1 MIDIKRI
8 LNDRAAVEANLR
20 QRDSDITLDSV
31 FCLANEQKRLQSR
44 YETLRG
50 DIRRAG
56 AQNCNPPTE
65 TERKRA
71 QDLREETKRV
81 SAQLSEVE
89 GRLEGEMLRIPNLLG
104 PLVPISQKKEDSVI
118 IRDYGEKPNFDFPI
132 VDHVTLGKNLG
143 ILDFERSA
151 KIAGTGFP
159 LFRGKGAILQWS
171 LLNFMIDHSSKR
183 GFEFMLFP
191 LLNNTQTLTASGN
204 LPKFADEL
212 YTCKNDDLH
221 AIPTSEVPLTSFYRG
236 EVIDGTKLPLRMI
249 SYSPCFRRE
258 AGAHGK
264 TSRGLMRLHQF
275 DKVESYSICKPEESD
290 GELDFLL
297 NNAEMMLKELG
308 LHHRT
313 ARLPSC
319 DLAQQSSH
327 TCDIELWLP
336 SAKIYSEVSS
346 ASNCTDY
353 QARRANIRFKSSEG
367 NGYVHTLNCS
377 ALATPRLMIAL
388 MESNQMSDGHITVP
402 PALRKYTNFEF
413 I

>member
-1 MIDIKRI
+1 MIDVKKI
-8 LNDRAAVEANLR
+8 LRDRLAVEANLR
-20 QRDSDITLDSV
+20 QRDPDINLDAAYS
-31 FCLANEQKRLQSR
+31 LASEQKQLQSR
-44 YETLRG
+44 YETLRT
-50 DIRRAG
+50 DIKRASS
-56 AQNCNPPTE
+56 QNHNPPTE
-65 TERKRA
+65 MERRRA
-71 QDLREETKRV
+71 QDLRAESQRV
-81 SAQLSEVE
+81 STQLSEVQ
-89 GRLEGEMLRIPNLLG
+89 GRLEGELLRIPNLLS
-104 PLVPISQKKEDSVI
+104 PLVPISQRKEDSFIV
-118 IRDYGEKPNFDFPI
+118 RSYGEKPNFDFPI
-132 VDHVTLGKNLG
+132 ADHVTLGKNLG

-159 LFRGKGAILQWS
+159 LYRGKGAVLQWS
-171 LLNFMIDHSSKR
+171 LLNFMIEHSNRR

-258 AGAHGK
+258 AGAHGRA
-264 TSRGLMRLHQF
+264 SRGLMRLHQF
-275 DKVESYSICKPEESD
+275 DKVESYSICKPEESE

-336 SAKIYSEVSS
+336 SANMYSEVSS

-353 QARRANIRFKSSEG
+353 QARRANIRFKSPSQ

-388 MESNQMSDGHITVP
+388 METNQKADGHITVP
-402 PALRKYTNFEF
+402 PALRKYTGFDV